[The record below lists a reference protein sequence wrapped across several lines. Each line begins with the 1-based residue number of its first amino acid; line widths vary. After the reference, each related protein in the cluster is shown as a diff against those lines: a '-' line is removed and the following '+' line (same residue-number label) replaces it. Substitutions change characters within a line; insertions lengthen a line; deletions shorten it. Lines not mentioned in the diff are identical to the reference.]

1 VRVPAVIH
9 LDDATVAQLLDLPRT
24 TDALEAALG
33 DLARGA
39 AATTQRLRASV
50 GPTMAS
56 AMAAVIPRAGVSGG
70 KLYGTHP
77 GGFSFVVALFSTD
90 GGVLCTLDGDML
102 TRIRTAAATAVA
114 VRHLAP
120 PGATVAALFGTGNQS
135 QWQARALAQQL
146 ALTDLR
152 VWGRSPGPT
161 EELVAWA
168 RAEGM
173 PARAVEDAGDAVA
186 GAGVVV
192 TVTSAYTPVFPG
204 DRLPADALVCGVG
217 STKAERRELDAAT
230 VAGAAL
236 IVTDSREGAVVEC
249 GDLIQAAAEGV
260 VDLDDVVEL
269 ADVVAGA
276 VARPASGPVLFES
289 QGIAL
294 EDVAAAA
301 LAYERWEGR

>member
-1 VRVPAVIH
+1 VIH
-9 LDDATVAQLLDLPRT
+9 LDDAAVAELLDLAGT

-33 DLARGA
+33 DLSRGE
-39 AATTQRLRASV
+39 AATTLRLRASV

-77 GGFSFVVALFSTD
+77 GGFSFVVALFSIE

-114 VRHLAP
+114 MRHLAP
-120 PGATVAALFGTGNQS
+120 RHATVAALFGTGHQS
-135 QWQARALAQQL
+135 QWQARALAQEL
-146 ALTDLR
+146 VLTDLR
-152 VWGRSPGPT
+152 IWGRSPGPT

-168 RAEGM
+168 QAQGM
-173 PARAVEDAGDAVA
+173 PARVVADPGDAVA

-192 TVTSAYTPVFPG
+192 AVTSAYTPVFPG
-204 DRLPADALVCGVG
+204 SRLADEALVCGVG
-217 STKAERRELDAAT
+217 STKAERRELDADT
-230 VAGAAL
+230 VARAAL

-249 GDLIQAAAEGV
+249 GDLIQAAAEGL
-260 VDLDDVVEL
+260 VDLTGLVAL
-269 ADVVAGA
+269 ADVVGGS
-276 VARPASGPVLFES
+276 VARPDSGLVLFES

-301 LAYERWEGR
+301 VAYRRWEGR